1 MRSLHTPQQETN
13 VAYNPGVTYRGGEFI
28 AQGISQAGNAI
39 TAGLQRFAQN
49 REESAALDMSFQ
61 TRAQPLLEEMQK
73 FSAKDGQ
80 VSPAASLVDKGADW
94 HKFSSSQKKAFLAD
108 VVIMGDK
115 QDRARRQ
122 QQEDDFRKAAQQFRQ
137 DELTQRTSYQ
147 NEMQRL
153 QALSTGATVNNIN
166 SEIGLRD
173 RNASQDEA
181 VGQALAA
188 FARGGT
194 NLNPEFSYSDWA
206 NRGGGLGNA
215 TMPEASTPFT
225 YQQRMDRAMT
235 TPGLGGRG
243 AIQLQDELRKF
254 APKQATEIDLARMGL
269 YNAQA
274 EAARA
279 RAGGGAAF
287 NPTLGTKSVT
297 LADGSV
303 IEIPFGTTSAGG
315 VDWMPQTLKQFGGK
329 ALPPVVVTVA
339 GATPGSSTR
348 VPMTAEQYADYQ
360 TANPPAGELKKR
372 GDRAALEEELRQHET
387 ALKAGNDERYGFGN
401 AYSRQN
407 RVVEL
412 KRKLAELGASSAPAA
427 SSPSRGQAI
436 RYKLVNGQLVPE

>member
-13 VAYNPGVTYRGGEFI
+13 VAYNPGVTFRGGEFI

-108 VVIMGDK
+108 VVLMGDK

-122 QQEDDFRKAAQQFRQ
+122 QQEDDFRKAAQQFQQDQFTEQKKQHQIANDAAWTRDMRAAGQQVTDNIRQ
-137 DELTQRTSYQ
+137 MGQDVRAEGELGLRKQIHADTQARYATVDARTAKEQEKQDAFFTQATRGYDLADKYPGVALPMTS
-147 NEMQRL
+147 ERL
-153 QALSTGATVNNIN
+153 AQFGASTGGISPQALIN
-166 SEIGLRD
+166 LAEFSERRNDPIARD
-173 RNASQDEA
+173 AAETARIN
-181 VGQALAA
+181 ALAS
-188 FARGGT
+188 RM
-194 NLNPEFSYSDWA
+194 
-206 NRGGGLGNA
+206 NA
-215 TMPEASTPFT
+215 ENN
-225 YQQRMDRAMT
+225 Q
-235 TPGLGGRG
+235 
-243 AIQLQDELRKF
+243 
-254 APKQATEIDLARMGL
+254 PKPWWM
-269 YNAQA
+269 
-274 EAARA
+274 
-279 RAGGGAAF
+279 GAA
-287 NPTLGTKSVT
+287 
-297 LADGSV
+297 
-303 IEIPFGTTSAGG
+303 
-315 VDWMPQTLKQFGGK
+315 GK
-329 ALPPVVVTVA
+329 ALPPVMMIQKDNKT
-339 GATPGSSTR
+339 GKEYR
-348 VPMTAEQYADYQ
+348 VPMTAADYAAEQ
-360 TANPPAGELKKR
+360 AANPPAAEMKKR

-387 ALKAGNDERYGFGN
+387 ALKAGNDDRYGFGN

-412 KRKLAELGASSAPAA
+412 KRKLAELGASPAPAA